1 MSPYKAKSPKDLER
15 GERLLEERKK
25 IWNSRAKFKHETNLS
40 DRNLENWENGL
51 DISCDCLREIHNHGG
66 DIIYILTGKRS
77 LPETDA
83 RPLAQPKAV
92 DISELKILKEKLQA
106 QEQEI
111 EELKKDKEDLRN
123 DKAELRKLLDL
134 TEAQLSRQGRN
145 SS

>member
-1 MSPYKAKSPKDLER
+1 M
-15 GERLLEERKK
+15 EERRK
-25 IWNSRAKFKHETNLS
+25 IWKSRKKFGEDTGLS
-40 DRNLENWENGL
+40 FGSLENWENGL
-51 DISCDCLREIHNHGG
+51 NISCDCLREIHNRGG

-92 DISELKILKEKLQA
+92 DISELKMLKEKLQA

-111 EELKKDKEDLRN
+111 EELRKDKEDLRN